1 VKVGLPTRVLA
12 GFLLA
17 VILLGVLAIYL
28 RKRAL
33 EFRQYREEVA
43 HTRIEVD
50 ALHSYLTTVQDAET
64 GQRGFL
70 LTGNEIYLAP
80 YTAAKSEIADR
91 LAQLA
96 EQTKDDADC
105 APLMQQL
112 QTLTSAKFNELAL
125 TIQKRRDAGLE
136 AALAIVNTDQ
146 GNDQMDA
153 IRTVVAEIDRKVR
166 GRQALSEDKYGASVV
181 RTELL
186 FTAAFA
192 GQMFLLLILSITVQ
206 SDLKYR
212 ATVGAQLSQAHL
224 KLSAVINTIGEGLYQ
239 LDENGKLVFLNPAGE
254 KMLGYSQDEIRGRS
268 MHDMVH
274 AARPDGTHFPEKD
287 CPLVAVIRSGDI
299 CKVPE
304 DWFRRKDGSF
314 LMAQCTSAPLLLH
327 GKIQGA
333 VVSFSDIAERYRMEE
348 ALRRSEDRY
357 RTLVEKSG
365 GLMCTHDLAGVII
378 SVNKAGASA
387 LGYAPEELKGKNL
400 RDLLVPEQQENLK
413 GYLALLK
420 VRGEVSGYMTV
431 QSKDGKPLTW
441 SYSNRVVEDG
451 EHAGFVIGSAQD
463 VTAQVQAQADLEEH
477 KRRLA
482 LALDNEKSL
491 SRSDHL
497 THLANRRAFEESLD
511 MECKRSRRYN
521 RPITLVYMDLDDFK
535 QVNDGRGHQTG
546 DQVLAA
552 VAEALR
558 SSLRATDTVA
568 RLGGDEFAILLPETD
583 AQVAPVIMKKLN
595 AVLQNLVQR
604 TRWPV
609 GFSFGVVSFPA
620 PLDSP
625 EAMLAVADKLMYQAK
640 RSGKGATLFQSA

>member
-1 VKVGLPTRVLA
+1 MKVALPTRVLA

-17 VILLGVLAIYL
+17 VMLLAVLAVYL

-43 HTRIEVD
+43 HTRVEVD
-50 ALHSYLTTVQDAET
+50 ALHSYLTTIEDAET

-70 LTGNEIYLAP
+70 LTGNETYLAP
-80 YTAAKSEIADR
+80 YTVATSEIADR
-91 LAQLA
+91 LARLA
-96 EQTKDDADC
+96 ELTKEDPDC
-105 APLMQQL
+105 VLLMQQL
-112 QTLTSAKFNELAL
+112 NSLTSAKLDELAL
-125 TIQKRRDAGLE
+125 AIQKRRDAGLE

-239 LDENGKLVFLNPAGE
+239 IDEKGKLVFLNPAGE

-274 AARPDGTHFPEKD
+274 AARPDGTHLPEKD

-314 LMAQCTSAPLLLH
+314 LMAQCTSAPLLMH
-327 GKIQGA
+327 GKIEGA
-333 VVSFSDIAERYRMEE
+333 VVSFSDIAERHRMEE
-348 ALRRSEDRY
+348 ALRKSEDRY

-365 GLMCTHDLAGVII
+365 GLMCTHDLEGVLI
-378 SVNKAGASA
+378 SLNKAGASA
-387 LGYAPEELKGKNL
+387 LGYTPEELKGKNL
-400 RDLLVPEQQENLK
+400 RDLLVPEQQANLN

-420 VRGEVSGYMTV
+420 EKGELGGYMKV
-431 QSKDGKPLTW
+431 QSKGGKPLTW
-441 SYSNRVVEDG
+441 SYFNRVVEDG
-451 EHAGFVIGSAQD
+451 EHGRYVIGSAQD

-497 THLANRRAFEESLD
+497 THLANRRAFEESLE
-511 MECKRSRRYN
+511 MECKRSRRYK

-535 QVNDGRGHQTG
+535 KVNDGRGHQTG

-604 TRWPV
+604 SRWPI
-609 GFSFGVVSFPA
+609 GFSFGVISFPA

-625 EAMLAVADKLMYQAK
+625 EAMLELADKLMYQAK

>member
-17 VILLGVLAIYL
+17 VILLAVLAVYL

-43 HTRIEVD
+43 HTRLEVD
-50 ALHSYLTTVQDAET
+50 ALHSYLTTVEDAET

-70 LTGNEIYLAP
+70 LTGNETYLAP
-80 YTAAKSEIADR
+80 YTVAKSEIADR
-91 LAQLA
+91 LSRLA
-96 EQTKDDADC
+96 ELTKEDADC
-105 APLMQQL
+105 VLLTQQL
-112 QTLTSAKFNELAL
+112 KTLTFAKFTELGL

-274 AARPDGTHFPEKD
+274 AARPDGTHLEEKD
-287 CPLVAVIRSGDI
+287 CPLVAVIRSGEI

-314 LMAQCTSAPLLLH
+314 LMAQCTSAPLLMH
-327 GKIQGA
+327 GKIEGA

-348 ALRRSEDRY
+348 ALRQNEDRY
-357 RTLVEKSG
+357 RTLV
-365 GLMCTHDLAGVII
+365 
-378 SVNKAGASA
+378 
-387 LGYAPEELKGKNL
+387 
-400 RDLLVPEQQENLK
+400 
-413 GYLALLK
+413 
-420 VRGEVSGYMTV
+420 
-431 QSKDGKPLTW
+431 
-441 SYSNRVVEDG
+441 
-451 EHAGFVIGSAQD
+451 
-463 VTAQVQAQADLEEH
+463 
-477 KRRLA
+477 
-482 LALDNEKSL
+482 
-491 SRSDHL
+491 
-497 THLANRRAFEESLD
+497 
-511 MECKRSRRYN
+511 
-521 RPITLVYMDLDDFK
+521 
-535 QVNDGRGHQTG
+535 
-546 DQVLAA
+546 
-552 VAEALR
+552 
-558 SSLRATDTVA
+558 
-568 RLGGDEFAILLPETD
+568 
-583 AQVAPVIMKKLN
+583 
-595 AVLQNLVQR
+595 
-604 TRWPV
+604 
-609 GFSFGVVSFPA
+609 
-620 PLDSP
+620 
-625 EAMLAVADKLMYQAK
+625 
-640 RSGKGATLFQSA
+640 

>member
-1 VKVGLPTRVLA
+1 MKVALPTRVLA

-17 VILLGVLAIYL
+17 VILLAFLAVYL

-33 EFRQYREEVA
+33 EFRQYRDEVA
-43 HTRIEVD
+43 QTRIEVD
-50 ALHSYLTTVQDAET
+50 ALHSYLTAMEDAET

-70 LTGNEIYLAP
+70 LTGNETYLAP
-80 YTAAKSEIADR
+80 YTVATSEIADR
-91 LAQLA
+91 LARLA
-96 EQTKDDADC
+96 ELTKEDPDC
-105 APLMQQL
+105 VLLMQQL
-112 QTLTSAKFNELAL
+112 KTLTSAKLDELAV

-136 AALAIVNTDQ
+136 AALAIVNTDE

-153 IRTVVAEIDRKVR
+153 IRTVVAQIDRKVR
-166 GRQALSEDKYGASVV
+166 ARQALSEDKYGASVV

-239 LDENGKLVFLNPAGE
+239 LDEKGKLVFLNPAGE

-274 AARPDGTHFPEKD
+274 AARPDGTHLPEKD
-287 CPLVAVIRSGDI
+287 CPLVEVIRSGDI

-314 LMAQCTSAPLLLH
+314 LMAQCTSAPLLMH
-327 GKIQGA
+327 GKIEGA

-348 ALRRSEDRY
+348 ALRKSEDRY

-365 GLMCTHDLAGVII
+365 GLMCTHDLAGVLI

-420 VRGEVSGYMTV
+420 ERGEVSGYMKV
-431 QSKDGKPLTW
+431 QSKDGNAFTW

-451 EHAGFVIGSAQD
+451 EHAGYVIGSAQD

-482 LALDNEKSL
+482 VALDNEKSL

-497 THLANRRAFEESLD
+497 THLANRRAFEESLE

-535 QVNDGRGHQTG
+535 KVNDGRGHQTG

-625 EAMLAVADKLMYQAK
+625 EAMLAVADKLMYEAK
-640 RSGKGATLFQSA
+640 RTGKGATVFQSA

>member
-1 VKVGLPTRVLA
+1 MKVGLTTRVLA
-12 GFLLA
+12 GFLFA
-17 VILLGVLAIYL
+17 VILLAFLAVYL
-28 RKRAL
+28 RERAL
-33 EFRQYREEVA
+33 EFRRYREEVA

-50 ALHSYLTTVQDAET
+50 ALQSYLTAVEDAET

-70 LTGNEIYLAP
+70 LTGNETYLAP
-80 YTAAKSEIADR
+80 YSVAKNEIADR
-91 LAQLA
+91 LARLA
-96 EQTKDDADC
+96 ELTKDDADC
-105 APLMQQL
+105 VRLTQQL
-112 QTLTSAKFNELAL
+112 KTLTSAKFTELAL
-125 TIQKRRDAGLE
+125 TIQKRRDAGLQ

-153 IRTVVAEIDRKVR
+153 IRTVVAEIGRKVR

-212 ATVGAQLSQAHL
+212 ATVGTQLSQANL
-224 KLSAVINTIGEGLYQ
+224 RLSAVMNTIGEGLYQ
-239 LDENGKLVFLNPAGE
+239 LDENGKLVFLNPAGQ
-254 KMLGYSQDEIRGRS
+254 KMLGYSEDEIRGRS

-274 AARPDGTHFPEKD
+274 AARPDGTHLEEKD
-287 CPLVAVIRSGDI
+287 CPLVAVIRTGDI

-314 LMAQCTSAPLLLH
+314 LMAQCTSAPLLIH
-327 GKIQGA
+327 GKIEGA
-333 VVSFSDIAERYRMEE
+333 VVSFSDVAERHRMEE
-348 ALRRSEDRY
+348 ALRKSEDRY

-400 RDLLVPEQQENLK
+400 RDLLVPEQQANLK

-420 VRGEVSGYMTV
+420 EKGELAGYMKV
-431 QSKDGKPLTW
+431 QSKGGKPLTW
-441 SYSNRVVEDG
+441 SYFNRVVEDG
-451 EHAGFVIGSAQD
+451 EHASYVIGSAQD
-463 VTAQVQAQADLEEH
+463 VTAQMQTQADLEEH

-511 MECKRSRRYN
+511 MECKRSRRYK

-535 QVNDGRGHQTG
+535 KVNDGRGHQTG
-546 DQVLAA
+546 DLVLAA

-558 SSLRATDTVA
+558 SNLRATDTVA

-583 AQVAPVIMKKLN
+583 AQTAPVIMKKLN
-595 AVLQNLVQR
+595 AVLQRLVQG
-604 TRWPV
+604 TNWPI
-609 GFSFGVVSFPA
+609 GFSFGVVSFPT
-620 PLDSP
+620 PLNSP
-625 EAMLAVADKLMYQAK
+625 EAMLDLADKLMYEAK
-640 RSGKGATLFQSA
+640 HSGKGITLFESA

>member
-1 VKVGLPTRVLA
+1 MKVALPTRVLA

-17 VILLGVLAIYL
+17 VILLAFLAVYL

-33 EFRQYREEVA
+33 EFRQYRDEVA
-43 HTRIEVD
+43 QTRIEVD
-50 ALHSYLTTVQDAET
+50 ALHSYLTAMEDAET

-70 LTGNEIYLAP
+70 LTGNETYLAP
-80 YTAAKSEIADR
+80 YTVATSEIADR
-91 LAQLA
+91 LARLA
-96 EQTKDDADC
+96 ELTKEDPDC
-105 APLMQQL
+105 VLLMQQL
-112 QTLTSAKFNELAL
+112 KTLTSAKLDELAV

-136 AALAIVNTDQ
+136 AALAIVNTDE

-153 IRTVVAEIDRKVR
+153 IRTVAAQIDRKVR
-166 GRQALSEDKYGASVV
+166 ARQALSEDKYGASVV

-239 LDENGKLVFLNPAGE
+239 LDEKGKLVFLNPAGE

-274 AARPDGTHFPEKD
+274 AARPDGTHLPEKD
-287 CPLVAVIRSGDI
+287 CPLVEVIRSGEI

-314 LMAQCTSAPLLLH
+314 LMAQCTSAPLLMH
-327 GKIQGA
+327 GKIEGA

-348 ALRRSEDRY
+348 ALRKSEDRY

-365 GLMCTHDLAGVII
+365 GLMCTHDLAGVLI

-420 VRGEVSGYMTV
+420 ERGEVSGYMKV
-431 QSKDGKPLTW
+431 QSKDGNAFTW

-451 EHAGFVIGSAQD
+451 EHAGYVIGSAQD

-482 LALDNEKSL
+482 VALDNEKSL

-497 THLANRRAFEESLD
+497 THLANRRAFEESLE

-535 QVNDGRGHQTG
+535 KVNDGRGHQTG

-625 EAMLAVADKLMYQAK
+625 EAMLAVADKLMYEAK
-640 RSGKGATLFQSA
+640 RTGKGATVFQSA

>member
-1 VKVGLPTRVLA
+1 MKVALPTRVLA

-17 VILLGVLAIYL
+17 VILLAFLAVYL

-33 EFRQYREEVA
+33 EFRQYRDEVA
-43 HTRIEVD
+43 QTRIEVD
-50 ALHSYLTTVQDAET
+50 ALHSYLTAMEDAET

-70 LTGNEIYLAP
+70 LTGNETYLTP
-80 YTAAKSEIADR
+80 YTVATSEIADR
-91 LAQLA
+91 LARLA
-96 EQTKDDADC
+96 ELTKEDPDC
-105 APLMQQL
+105 VLLMQQL
-112 QTLTSAKFNELAL
+112 KTLTSAKLNELAL
-125 TIQKRRDAGLE
+125 AIQKRRDAGLE
-136 AALAIVNTDQ
+136 AALAIVNTDE

-153 IRTVVAEIDRKVR
+153 IRTVAAQIDRKVR
-166 GRQALSEDKYGASVV
+166 ARQALSEDKYGASVV

-239 LDENGKLVFLNPAGE
+239 LDEKGKLVFLNPAGE

-274 AARPDGTHFPEKD
+274 AARPDGTHLPEKD
-287 CPLVAVIRSGDI
+287 CPLVEVIRSGEI

-314 LMAQCTSAPLLLH
+314 LMAQCTSAPLLMH
-327 GKIQGA
+327 GKIEGA

-348 ALRRSEDRY
+348 ALRKSEDRY

-365 GLMCTHDLAGVII
+365 GLMCTHDLAGVLI

-420 VRGEVSGYMTV
+420 ERGEVSGYMRV
-431 QSKDGKPLTW
+431 QSKDGKPFTW

-451 EHAGFVIGSAQD
+451 EHAGYVIGSAQD

-595 AVLQNLVQR
+595 AVLQGLVQR

-609 GFSFGVVSFPA
+609 GFSFGVISFPA

-625 EAMLAVADKLMYQAK
+625 EAMLELADKLMYEAK
-640 RSGKGATLFQSA
+640 RTGKGATLFQSA